1 MTAPTPRSPG
11 IAAVLDRALA
21 QIATRPPG
29 ERALVDQNTEVLRT
43 RLARVGIPVTP
54 GAVAAFAAGVTELA
68 SRAERASGV
77 RGAAA
82 SLLHAAAQL
91 AAPAACPACVAT
103 LDHALAHPD
112 PSTGPGWQDG
122 QRGGGAR

>member
-1 MTAPTPRSPG
+1 MTARPPGRPG
-11 IAAVLDRALA
+11 IAGVLDQALA
-21 QIATRPPG
+21 QVAARAPG

-43 RLARVGIPVTP
+43 RLARAGIPVTP
-54 GAVAAFAAGVTELA
+54 GTVAAFAAGVAELA

-91 AAPAACPACVAT
+91 AAPAACPACVAA
-103 LDHALAHPD
+103 LDHALTDAGP
-112 PSTGPGWQDG
+112 PTSPGEPTGP
-122 QRGGGAR
+122 RGGGAR